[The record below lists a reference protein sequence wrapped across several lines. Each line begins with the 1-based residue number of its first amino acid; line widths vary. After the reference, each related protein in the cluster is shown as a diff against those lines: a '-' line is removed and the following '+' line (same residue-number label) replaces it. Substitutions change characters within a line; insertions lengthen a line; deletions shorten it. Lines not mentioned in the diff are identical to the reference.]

1 MWEVDMPR
9 LFVGLEIPVEIGDR
23 LASFRGGLP
32 GARWI
37 NAENYHLTLRFIGDI
52 DGRMAEEVDA
62 ALAEAR
68 PRHPVAINFEALDSF
83 GGDRPHAVIARVQ
96 PSRELMD
103 LQAEVERVVR
113 RAGLPPER
121 RKFVPHVTVAR
132 LRNAHPVDVAA
143 YLAAR
148 GHFARFGFDAD
159 RVSLFSAREQTGGGP
174 YVVEA
179 AYLFSGVEMLAYR

>member
-1 MWEVDMPR
+1 MPR
-9 LFVGLEIPVEIGDR
+9 LFVGLEIPAEIGER
-23 LASFRGGLP
+23 LSSLRGGLP

-37 NAENYHLTLRFIGDI
+37 SAENYHLTLRFIGDI
-52 DGRMAEEVDA
+52 DGRTAEEVDA

-68 PRHPVAINFEALDSF
+68 PRHPVTITFDSLDSF
-83 GGDRPHAVIARVQ
+83 GGDRPHAVIAKVRMT
-96 PSRELMD
+96 RELTE
-103 LQAEVERVVR
+103 LQADVERIVR

-132 LRNAHPVDVAA
+132 LRQTHPVDVAA

-148 GHFARFGFDAD
+148 GHLPRFEFTAD
-159 RVSLFSAREQTGGGP
+159 RVSLFSAREITGGGP

-179 AYLFSGVEMLAYR
+179 TYPFEGVDMLAYR